1 VRYAG
6 PAARQG
12 DIVAVS
18 RTSIPLFLQRVRTLV
33 YQHEAR
39 RAVLYVMA
47 SVAAVALV
55 LPLLG
60 TLFGIVLGA
69 SRAAA
74 LAVLGIGGLI
84 VMLLV
89 VGAVVLG
96 WVVPRRRW
104 GSDPALARWV
114 GGRRREVASD
124 LLSAVELA
132 NAPSRPGPPSPA
144 LVDALIDAT
153 SARLGDVDPPS
164 LFEPAELGRARWW
177 AALAVLANVTMIVAA
192 PHLIADGWRSLI
204 SARPSPFDGA
214 KLSNVPLVG
223 DLEAT
228 LTFPAYSRRPKL
240 LLPSSSGDVRGLP
253 GTSVALKARV
263 LVPSAA
269 AELIVEPVDRGEP
282 KVIAAKLAGDQLTAE
297 LTIDHS
303 ARYRF
308 AITQPSGER
317 AIETAPRAIE
327 AEPDQ
332 APVVQLM
339 APADPLDV
347 TNLRRIELAY
357 VIEDDFGITS
367 AELVWEAGKD
377 KGKKPI
383 AIGEAESRGAAT
395 ALPVGRGAA
404 PAGSLEATPRLGTQ
418 PAATALTG
426 PPRGR
431 LQGKLTWDIAEV
443 QVPSGGE
450 VRYWIQAKDN
460 DTIGGPNVGRSR
472 ELHLKVVSPRERHEE
487 TLGRQQDIAEKIL
500 RNLGGRL
507 VLGDDP
513 APRDDLARQLRE
525 AVVELGTIGAA
536 FEKDPHASEALRKAL
551 SQMRERLDKLA
562 IAEQR
567 LLPKG
572 KPAAKGQFAGFDP
585 RMIAE
590 LEDDTLVL
598 ADWLDRERLEGLL
611 DVSDEI
617 AAHQKRLADLLA
629 QYQRTKDPRLLDEIE
644 RELRALDRSFAE
656 LDKHRRGMAEDVLDQ
671 YVHRSAIQ
679 TQAGTSCLDEVRKL
693 VRSGDPA
700 KAQQKL
706 EQCRQQQE
714 HSASALEG
722 SLAGL
727 RGDKFSD
734 EQKKLDEVMNELSD
748 VAKDQDDIAAEAN
761 RIFEAY
767 AEKADEIAK
776 GNRREASKKIGPLV
790 DKLRRRLHDI
800 TESGLTPFAKE
811 ELDIVERRLAD
822 VEHMVGDGDLAEALG
837 MAHQAKQSLDTI
849 AGELEAAI
857 NDDPKSKWADATQ
870 EALDGVQRARP
881 AAKELIDE
889 LSGLSPKPDQ
899 IMSGDDHRA
908 LDRLRRREAIN
919 RDHARRLAD
928 RAKQLGSELPG
939 DAGPELGK
947 KLGGAIDQMAAADE
961 RMKVR
966 DPSGARAAT
975 RAAADALAKARDRA
989 RSAARQAQE
998 GAVGDEPIRIPGAD
1012 EYRAPERFREDLLE
1026 AMKKKGAVAP
1036 EGYDDQIKRYYE
1048 ELIK

>member
-6 PAARQG
+6 RAARQG

-18 RTSIPLFLQRVRTLV
+18 RTSIPSFLQRVRTLV

-39 RAVLYVMA
+39 RALLYVIA

-60 TLFGIVLGA
+60 ILLGA

-74 LAVLGIGGLI
+74 LAVLGTGGLI
-84 VMLLV
+84 VVLLL

-96 WVVPRRRW
+96 WIVPRRRW

-132 NAPSRPGPPSPA
+132 NAPSRPGAPSPA

-164 LFEPAELGRARWW
+164 LLEPAELGRARRW
-177 AALAVLANVTMIVAA
+177 AGLAVGANALLIALA
-192 PHLIADGWRSLI
+192 PHLIAEGWRSLV

-253 GTSVALKARV
+253 GTRVALKARV
-263 LVPSAA
+263 LVPAAA
-269 AELIVEPVDRGEP
+269 AELIVEPVDRGESR
-282 KVIAAKLAGDQLTAE
+282 VIAAKLTGDQLIAE

-308 AITQPSGER
+308 SITQPSGER

-377 KGKKPI
+377 KGRKPI
-383 AIGEAESRGAAT
+383 AVGEAESRGVGSPT
-395 ALPVGRGAA
+395 PVPAGRGASPVGSPEATTRLGA
-404 PAGSLEATPRLGTQ
+404 PAPDG
-418 PAATALTG
+418 ALTG

-450 VRYWIQAKDN
+450 VRYWIEAKDN
-460 DTIGGPNVGRSR
+460 DTIGGPNIGRSR

-487 TLGRQQDIAEKIL
+487 TLGRQQEVAEKIL

-507 VLGDDP
+507 VLGEDQ

-536 FEKDPHASEALRKAL
+536 FEKDPHASDALRKAL

-562 IAEQR
+562 ITEQR

-572 KPAAKGQFAGFDP
+572 KPATKGSFAGLDP
-585 RMIAE
+585 RMVAE

-644 RELRALDRSFAE
+644 REMRALDRSFAE

-679 TQAGTSCLDEVRKL
+679 TQAGTSCLDEVRRL
-693 VRSGDPA
+693 VRSGDPG

-767 AEKADEIAK
+767 AEKADEVAK
-776 GNRREASKKIGPLV
+776 DNRREASKKIGPLV
-790 DKLRRRLHDI
+790 DKLRRRLHEI
-800 TESGLTPFAKE
+800 NETGLTPFAKE

-870 EALDGVQRARP
+870 DALDGVSRARP

-889 LSGLSPKPDQ
+889 LAALSPKPDQ
-899 IMSGDDHRA
+899 IMSSDDHRA
-908 LDRLRRREAIN
+908 LDRLRRREAVN
-919 RDHARRLAD
+919 KDHARRLAD
-928 RAKQLGSELPG
+928 RAKQLGGELPG

-947 KLGGAIDQMAAADE
+947 KLGSAIDQMGAADE

-998 GAVGDEPIRIPGAD
+998 GPLGDEPIRIPGAD

-1026 AMKKKGAVAP
+1026 AMKKKGTAAP
-1036 EGYDDQIKRYYE
+1036 EGYDDLIKRYYE